1 MCDVEEK
8 KCSIKLPIDKEKWVS
23 LNKSYEIEGEI
34 EDMRVT
40 RGEQIKRESE
50 RWEDVEERESH
61 KQKMNT
67 FIYRFMI

>member
-50 RWEDVEERESH
+50 RWKDVKERESY
-61 KQKMNT
+61 KQKMTT
-67 FIYRFMI
+67 FIYRRMI

>member
-1 MCDVEEK
+1 LCDVEEK

-40 RGEQIKRESE
+40 RGEQIKESLK
-50 RWEDVEERESH
+50 DVEERESH
-61 KQKMNT
+61 NQKI
-67 FIYRFMI
+67 IYRFMI